1 MAAAK
6 VAAKT
11 RNVFVFI
18 LVLLVL
24 VFQPT
29 SAWFFG
35 VTGPRRFP
43 SPKHAKGFEYFLKG
57 PEGSRSAEKVAAVA
71 SKRRYD
77 APKLESLQR
86 TTF

>member
-1 MAAAK
+1 MDGSGK
-6 VAAKT
+6 GRGET

-24 VFQPT
+24 VFQTT

-43 SPKHAKGFEYFLKG
+43 SPNHATGLK
-57 PEGSRSAEKVAAVA
+57 
-71 SKRRYD
+71 
-77 APKLESLQR
+77 
-86 TTF
+86 